1 MRDNNSS
8 LVNSLDKRQGKYRKI
23 NGQKRKVFNSFF
35 AQPKTMLMVAI
46 ETGIE
51 RAGICRYVAALRKEN
66 RIHLVRKGICP
77 ITKHRAG
84 FLTTNVKFLKPESH
98 E

>member
-51 RAGICRYVAALRKEN
+51 RASVCRYVAALRKEN
-66 RIHLVRKGICP
+66 RIHLVRNGICS
-77 ITKHRAG
+77 ISKYNAG
-84 FLTTNVKFLKPESH
+84 YYTTNVKFLKPESH

>member
-35 AQPKTMLMVAI
+35 AQPKTMLMVAL

-51 RAGICRYVAALRKEN
+51 RAGICRYVATLRKEN
-66 RIHLVRKGICP
+66 RIHLVTKGICP

-84 FLTTNVKFLKPESH
+84 FFTTNVEFLKPESH